1 MLLCAVSTG
10 AQTISYFNQGFLRQP
25 SAELDRNYLGISS
38 SLATSNLVWV
48 TSNAL
53 YAIGASA
60 YVKKAGD
67 SMSGPLTNQI
77 VDPSYLDNLVISN
90 LTVISGGVG
99 WNGTTNI
106 FDKYGLLMRI
116 PFYPLISFEQT
127 GQGTHPALAAQFLR
141 YGDNLYY
148 GNFYNSFQFSDLVT
162 FGGLTKGTSF
172 WAFSDAYFRS
182 NSIILQTNFSGY
194 SVASSGFYG
203 NGSGLTNIPIA
214 NIVSPGAIVT
224 NGMSVGVTL
233 SNGLTVVG
241 IVNLPITNSST
252 VLKLGAYGT
261 TNDQPNMFYGT
272 GFPALPQDVYGNLS
286 IGQYT
291 MGGIVSNC
299 SYNVGIGLYTL
310 QQLQSGNG
318 NVGLGVDS
326 MVSLKSGNDN
336 FALGHSAG
344 NYITNGSC
352 NIAIGQ
358 TALGQPTYR
367 SASNNVAIG
376 HRALTK
382 YVRSEATAIGYN
394 ALTACVSNEFNTAIG
409 VRALGAYNS
418 TGNQYTR
425 STAVGYQAASAATS
439 GRFITAFGAETMQ
452 AAFTTDYADAFG
464 YNALA
469 AVTGGYR
476 DTGIGAFAMNSLT
489 TGSDNASLGYGSG
502 STLTTGWRNTLLGSS
517 TQPGA
522 NNRTNGTAVGFG
534 AIIPADN
541 TIQLG
546 NSNVVGVVTA
556 GTLTATNGIVQMVK
570 PSFAT
575 NFTCTTNL
583 QTYLCNGTNQVVT
596 LPNAANVPN
605 VVYRFASTNGW
616 GSFILT
622 NATGAQTIRDGVSL
636 SHKQIGITPL
646 NVMSDGSAWWFMSKD
661 QIVNPNAQFS
671 TSTNITLTAAN
682 TAYPVTFNSIDFNN
696 SQGIALGAGTN
707 GLASK
712 MWITNS
718 GEYMFSPS
726 IVMSFGGNNYVRYWF
741 RSNGTNIPNSCT
753 PVRGQNNTVRVVTVP
768 FLVSVTQ
775 PTAFEIWAESD
786 STTESLL
793 AQAASGNYPA
803 APSVICPVMRIS
815 DIWP

>member
-1 MLLCAVSTG
+1 MRLLIVLLLFCISASG
-10 AQTISYFNQGFLRQP
+10 QTISYFNQGFLRQP
-25 SAELDRNYLGISS
+25 SADLDRNYLGISS

-148 GNFYNSFQFSDLVT
+148 GDFYNSFQFSDLVT
-162 FGGLTKGTSF
+162 FGGITKGTSF

-182 NSIILQTNFSGY
+182 NSITLQTNFSGY
-194 SVASSGFYG
+194 FYG
-203 NGSGLTNIPIA
+203 NGFGLTNIPIGS
-214 NIVSPGAIVT
+214 IISPGAIHT
-224 NGMSVGVTL
+224 NNGMAIFNCGSAAQPSISFTND
-233 SNGLTVVG
+233 SNSGFYWLANDTVG
-241 IVNLPITNSST
+241 ISVNGFERVRITTGGINVDKALAYFIGQDARVKLSRDGDGNL
-252 VLKLGAYGT
+252 VLNTNLIVQGAIGT
-261 TNDQPNMFYGT
+261 TN
-272 GFPALPQDVYGNLS
+272 
-286 IGQYT
+286 
-291 MGGIVSNC
+291 GI
-299 SYNVGIGLYTL
+299 
-310 QQLQSGNG
+310 
-318 NVGLGVDS
+318 
-326 MVSLKSGNDN
+326 
-336 FALGHSAG
+336 
-344 NYITNGSC
+344 
-352 NIAIGQ
+352 
-358 TALGQPTYR
+358 
-367 SASNNVAIG
+367 
-376 HRALTK
+376 
-382 YVRSEATAIGYN
+382 
-394 ALTACVSNEFNTAIG
+394 
-409 VRALGAYNS
+409 
-418 TGNQYTR
+418 
-425 STAVGYQAASAATS
+425 
-439 GRFITAFGAETMQ
+439 MQ
-452 AAFTTDYADAFG
+452 
-464 YNALA
+464 N
-469 AVTGGYR
+469 
-476 DTGIGAFAMNSLT
+476 
-489 TGSDNASLGYGSG
+489 
-502 STLTTGWRNTLLGSS
+502 
-517 TQPGA
+517 
-522 NNRTNGTAVGFG
+522 
-534 AIIPADN
+534 
-541 TIQLG
+541 
-546 NSNVVGVVTA
+546 
-556 GTLTATNGIVQMVK
+556 VK
-570 PSFAT
+570 PSFTT

-596 LPNAANVPN
+596 LPNAANVPK

-646 NVMSDGSAWWFMSKD
+646 NLMSDGSAWWFVSKD

-671 TSTNITLTAAN
+671 TSTNIPLTLAN
-682 TAYPVTFNSIDFNN
+682 TAYPVTFNSVDFDN
-696 SQGIALGAGTN
+696 SQGIALGVGTN
-707 GLASK
+707 GLLSK
-712 MWITNS
+712 MWVTNS
-718 GEYMFSPS
+718 GQYEFTPS
-726 IVMSFGGNNYVRYWF
+726 VVMSFGGNNFVRYWF

-803 APSVICPVMRIS
+803 APCIICPVKRIS